1 MYVIRFTGYDVPVC
15 VIPCVP
21 IDRVCV
27 SSLYVHVCVDPLVFC
42 LGPPCAV
49 QIAKRYKRRPMRRV
63 SKRYK
68 SSVLM

>member
-27 SSLYVHVCVDPLVFC
+27 SSLYVHVCVDPLVIHRV
-42 LGPPCAV
+42 GPLV
-49 QIAKRYKRRPMRRV
+49 LLKRNKQYTNDVLCVISVKVV
-63 SKRYK
+63 SE
-68 SSVLM
+68 